1 MYRKKEFASIIFL
14 FAVSIFF
21 FLGAKGMEG
30 DSGLFPKI
38 LSGLIFVLTCVE
50 LGVVLTNRT
59 KESKK
64 KEDRSLRKLLFI
76 IVLSILYVVL
86 IKPLGFVVST
96 FLFLTGSMILLEVK
110 NKKIAVLVPIITVAL
125 IYFVFK
131 ILLKVQIPVG
141 ILGF

>member
-38 LSGLIFVLTCVE
+38 LSGFIFVLTCVE

-64 KEDRSLRKLLFI
+64 KEERSPRKLLFI

-110 NKKIAVLVPIITVAL
+110 NKKIAISVPFITVAL
-125 IYFVFK
+125 IYVVFK

>member
-64 KEDRSLRKLLFI
+64 KEERSLRKLLFI

-110 NKKIAVLVPIITVAL
+110 NKKIAISVPFITVAL
-125 IYFVFK
+125 IYVVFK

-141 ILGF
+141 FLGF

>member
-64 KEDRSLRKLLFI
+64 KEERSLRKLLFI

>member
-64 KEDRSLRKLLFI
+64 KEERSPRKLLFI

-110 NKKIAVLVPIITVAL
+110 NKKIAISVPFITVAL
-125 IYFVFK
+125 IYVVFK

>member
-1 MYRKKEFASIIFL
+1 MYKKKEFASIIFL
-14 FAVSIFF
+14 FIVSIFF

-30 DSGLFPKI
+30 DSGLFPRI
-38 LSGLIFVLTCVE
+38 LSGIIFVLTCIE

-64 KEDRSLRKLLFI
+64 KEERSSRKLLYI
-76 IVLSILYVVL
+76 IGLSVLYVLL

-96 FLFLTGSMILLEVK
+96 FLFLAGSMALLEVK
-110 NKKIAVLVPIITVAL
+110 DKRLAVLVPILTVVI
-125 IYFVFK
+125 IYVVFK

>member
-1 MYRKKEFASIIFL
+1 MYKKKEFASIIFL
-14 FAVSIFF
+14 FIVSIFF

-30 DSGLFPKI
+30 DSGLFPRI
-38 LSGLIFVLTCVE
+38 LSGIIFVLTCIE

-64 KEDRSLRKLLFI
+64 KEERSSRKLLYI
-76 IVLSILYVVL
+76 IGLSVLYVLL

-96 FLFLTGSMILLEVK
+96 FLFLAGSMALLEVK
-110 NKKIAVLVPIITVAL
+110 DKRLAVLVPILTVVI
-125 IYFVFK
+125 IYVVFK

-141 ILGF
+141 ILGI

>member
-14 FAVSIFF
+14 FVVSIFF

-50 LGVVLTNRT
+50 LGEVLTNRI

-64 KEDRSLRKLLFI
+64 KEERSPRKLMYI

-86 IKPLGFVVST
+86 IKPLGFVIST
-96 FLFLTGSMILLEVK
+96 FLFLAASMKLLEVK
-110 NKKIAVLVPIITVAL
+110 NKKTCSFSSFYNCRNNLRCI
-125 IYFVFK
+125 
-131 ILLKVQIPVG
+131 
-141 ILGF
+141 

>member
-1 MYRKKEFASIIFL
+1 MYRKKEFASLIFL
-14 FAVSIFF
+14 FVVSIFF

-50 LGVVLTNRT
+50 LGEVLTNRI

-64 KEDRSLRKLLFI
+64 KEERSPRKLMYI

-86 IKPLGFVVST
+86 IKPLGFVIST
-96 FLFLTGSMILLEVK
+96 FLFLAASMKLLEVK
-110 NKKIAVLVPIITVAL
+110 NKKLAVLVPFITAAIIYV
-125 IYFVFK
+125 VFK

>member
-1 MYRKKEFASIIFL
+1 MYRKKGFASIIFL
-14 FAVSIFF
+14 FVVSIFF

-50 LGVVLTNRT
+50 LGEVLTNRI

-64 KEDRSLRKLLFI
+64 KEERSPRKLMYI

-86 IKPLGFVVST
+86 IKPLGFVIST
-96 FLFLTGSMILLEVK
+96 FLFLAASMKLLEVK
-110 NKKIAVLVPIITVAL
+110 NKKLAVLVPFITAAIIYV
-125 IYFVFK
+125 VFK

>member
-38 LSGLIFVLTCVE
+38 LSGLIFVLTFVE

-64 KEDRSLRKLLFI
+64 KEERSLRKLLFI

-110 NKKIAVLVPIITVAL
+110 NKKIAVLVPIITVVL

-141 ILGF
+141 FLGF

>member
-64 KEDRSLRKLLFI
+64 KEERSPKKLLFI
-76 IVLSILYVVL
+76 IMLSILYVVL

-96 FLFLTGSMILLEVK
+96 FLFLTGSMVLLEVK
-110 NKKIAVLVPIITVAL
+110 NKKIAVLIPFITVAI
-125 IYFVFK
+125 IYVVFK
-131 ILLKVQIPVG
+131 VLLKVQIPVG

>member
-14 FAVSIFF
+14 FVVSIFF
-21 FLGAKGMEG
+21 FLGARGMEG

-50 LGVVLTNRT
+50 LGEVLTNRI

-64 KEDRSLRKLLFI
+64 KEERSPRKLIYI
-76 IVLSILYVVL
+76 IGLSILYVVL

-96 FLFLTGSMILLEVK
+96 FLFLAGSMKLLEVK
-110 NKKIAVLVPIITVAL
+110 NKKLAVLVPFITATIIYV
-125 IYFVFK
+125 VFK

-141 ILGF
+141 FLGF

>member
-21 FLGAKGMEG
+21 FLGAKGMKG

-64 KEDRSLRKLLFI
+64 KEERSLRKLLFI

>member
-1 MYRKKEFASIIFL
+1 MHQLYFYLL
-14 FAVSIFF
+14 FQYSF

-50 LGVVLTNRT
+50 LGEVLTNRI

-64 KEDRSLRKLLFI
+64 KEERSPRKLMYI

-86 IKPLGFVVST
+86 IKPLGFVIST
-96 FLFLTGSMILLEVK
+96 FLFLAASMKLLEVK
-110 NKKIAVLVPIITVAL
+110 NKKLAVLVPFITAAIIYV
-125 IYFVFK
+125 VFK

>member
-14 FAVSIFF
+14 FVVSIFF

-50 LGVVLTNRT
+50 LGEVLTNRI

-64 KEDRSLRKLLFI
+64 KEERSARKLMYI

-86 IKPLGFVVST
+86 IKPLGFVIST
-96 FLFLTGSMILLEVK
+96 FLFLAASMKLLEVK
-110 NKKIAVLVPIITVAL
+110 NKKLAVLVPFITAAIIYV
-125 IYFVFK
+125 VFK

>member
-14 FAVSIFF
+14 FVVSIFF

-50 LGVVLTNRT
+50 LGEVLTNRI

-64 KEDRSLRKLLFI
+64 KEERSPRKLMYI

-86 IKPLGFVVST
+86 IKPLGFVIST
-96 FLFLTGSMILLEVK
+96 FLFLAASMKLLEVK
-110 NKKIAVLVPIITVAL
+110 NKKLAVLVPFITAAIIYV
-125 IYFVFK
+125 VFK